1 MDIWVVH
8 TKSLAHQQVSL
19 TYREWDSPRGCELLS
34 AYSVSYSKIT
44 YIWMVAGEVTGV
56 GAKVLPCRQ
65 ELPAPMQM
73 LSVAVHIYNPTTP
86 EVWASTSGS

>member
-19 TYREWDSPRGCELLS
+19 TYREWDSLRGCELLN

-44 YIWMVAGEVTGV
+44 YIGMTAGEVTGRGGGV
-56 GAKVLPCRQ
+56 KCSLADRNSQHPCKC
-65 ELPAPMQM
+65 
-73 LSVAVHIYNPTTP
+73 
-86 EVWASTSGS
+86 